1 MVYKIAYLFT
11 AFGSD
16 CSVMEVFWNVVA
28 FLRQQMP
35 FFYIRVFAQII
46 QIFRAVLKVVFLFFF
61 FFFFFQTLFMSRH
74 DHQHFMV
81 ILSAACRQLGVF
93 QFVEGRKILS
103 NWLLQYV

>member
-35 FFYIRVFAQII
+35 LFNIQVFAQII
-46 QIFRAVLKVVFLFFF
+46 QISRALSEIDSLFFF
-61 FFFFFQTLFMSRH
+61 FFFSNPLYVQT
-74 DHQHFMV
+74 
-81 ILSAACRQLGVF
+81 
-93 QFVEGRKILS
+93 
-103 NWLLQYV
+103 